1 VPSQKCWVSGVGFG
15 RARAGSAIPVIP
27 PWAGPR
33 PPAGSD
39 LDATL
44 DGPASTVQLA
54 CRMPRIPAGA
64 LLLGPERWCTSDP
77 AR

>member
-1 VPSQKCWVSGVGFG
+1 
-15 RARAGSAIPVIP
+15 
-27 PWAGPR
+27 
-33 PPAGSD
+33 
-39 LDATL
+39 L